1 MDSGVSDFALRSG
14 SVYALPRGARYAA
27 AVLLLLAAI
36 SASLAIGAVPLSLGE
51 VLQALIGKA
60 EDARQAAVIWQLRLP
75 RTLMAGLVGAGLG
88 LAGAMTQGLFRN
100 PIADPSLIGVSA
112 GAAVVTAALIVFGTM
127 LLPSGWLPYALPLG
141 AFAGSLGVIVVVS
154 RIAMVEARTSVA
166 LLLLAGIAI
175 NALAMAGTGLLV
187 YLSDDRQMRDITFWT
202 LGSVGGAT
210 WVKVAALAPCVIL
223 PLLLTRWFGRALDA
237 LNLGEREA
245 AHLGF
250 RVERVKRAACLSFA
264 LAVGGAVSVS
274 GIIGFVGLVV
284 PHLVRLSFG
293 AQHRVLLPLSA
304 LGGATLLILADIV
317 ARTIAAPAE
326 LPIGLITSFIGGP
339 FFIAL
344 LVRRRQEFAA

>member
-1 MDSGVSDFALRSG
+1 MSDLALGAGRLAS
-14 SVYALPRGARYAA
+14 LPRVARTGAAI
-27 AVLLLLAAI
+27 LLLLAAMA
-36 SASLAIGAVPLSLGE
+36 ASLAIGAVPLSLGE
-51 VLQALIGKA
+51 VLRALLGQA

-75 RTLMAGLVGAGLG
+75 RTLMAGLVGAGLA
-88 LAGAMTQGLFRN
+88 LAGALTQGLFRN

-112 GAAVVTAALIVFGTM
+112 GAAVVTAALIVFGAL
-127 LLPSGWLPYALPLG
+127 LLPPGWLPYAMPLG
-141 AFAGSLGVIVVVS
+141 AFAGSLAVVALVS

-210 WVKVAALAPCVIL
+210 WAKVAALAPCVLL
-223 PLLLTRWFGRALDA
+223 PLVCAPWFARVLDA

-250 RVERVKRAACLSFA
+250 RVERVKRMACLAFA

-284 PHLVRLSFG
+284 PHLVRLTFG
-293 AQHRVLLPLSA
+293 ARHRLLLPLSA
-304 LGGATLLILADIV
+304 AGGAALLILADIV
-317 ARTIAAPAE
+317 ARSLVAPAE
-326 LPIGLITSFIGGP
+326 LPIGLITAFIGGP
-339 FFIAL
+339 FFLAL
-344 LVRRRQEFAA
+344 LLRRRRAFAA

>member
-1 MDSGVSDFALRSG
+1 VSDLALRG
-14 SVYALPRGARYAA
+14 NLVYALPRGARYGVAA
-27 AVLLLLAAI
+27 GLLLVAMA
-36 SASLAIGAVPLSLGE
+36 ASLAIGAVSLTLRE
-51 VLQALIGKA
+51 VLQALLGHS

-100 PIADPSLIGVSA
+100 PIADPGLIGVSA
-112 GAAVVTAALIVFGTM
+112 GAAVVTAALIVFGTL
-127 LLPSGWLPYALPLG
+127 LLPGGWLPYALPLG
-141 AFAGSLGVIVVVS
+141 AFAGSLVVIALVS
-154 RIAMVEARTSVA
+154 RIALVEARTSVA

-210 WVKVAALAPCVIL
+210 WIKVAALAPCVIL
-223 PLLLTRWFGRALDA
+223 PLLLSPWFGRALDA

-250 RVERVKRAACLSFA
+250 RVERVKRAACLAFA

-284 PHLVRLSFG
+284 PHLVRLTFG

-317 ARTIAAPAE
+317 ARTIVAPAE
-326 LPIGLITSFIGGP
+326 LPIGLITSFVGGP

-344 LVRRRQEFAA
+344 LLRRRREFAA

>member
-1 MDSGVSDFALRSG
+1 MDCGVSDFALRSG
-14 SVYALPRGARYAA
+14 SVYALPQGVRHAA
-27 AVLLLLAAI
+27 AVLLLLAAM

-88 LAGAMTQGLFRN
+88 LSGAMTQGLFRN

-112 GAAVVTAALIVFGTM
+112 GAAVITAALIVFGTM
-127 LLPSGWLPYALPLG
+127 LPPPGWLPYALPLG
-141 AFAGSLGVIVVVS
+141 AFAGSLAVIVIVS

-210 WVKVAALAPCVIL
+210 WIKVAALAPCVIL
-223 PLLLTRWFGRALDA
+223 PLLLTHWFGRALDA

-284 PHLVRLSFG
+284 PHLVRLAFG

-304 LGGATLLILADIV
+304 LSGATLLILADIV
-317 ARTIAAPAE
+317 ARTIVAPAE

-344 LVRRRQEFAA
+344 LLRRRQEFAA

>member
-1 MDSGVSDFALRSG
+1 MTDLALRAS
-14 SVYALPRGARYAA
+14 SVLSLPRGVRYGVALTLPL
-27 AVLLLLAAI
+27 AVMA
-36 SASLAIGAVPLSLGE
+36 ASLVIGAVPLSLSD
-51 VLQALIGKA
+51 VLYALLGRS

-112 GAAVVTAALIVFGTM
+112 GAAMVTASLIVFGTT

-141 AFAGSLGVIVVVS
+141 AFAGSLGAVIIVS

-175 NALAMAGTGLLV
+175 NAVAMAGTGLLV

-210 WVKVAALAPCVIL
+210 WIKVAALAPCVIL

-250 RVERVKRAACLSFA
+250 RIERVKRAACLAFA

-274 GIIGFVGLVV
+274 GIIGFIGLVV
-284 PHLVRLSFG
+284 PHLVRLTFG

-317 ARTIAAPAE
+317 ARTIVAPAE

-344 LVRRRQEFAA
+344 LLRSRRQFAA